1 MIFSL
6 LTMTLTLA
14 EPPKMVALPAG
25 NYRPLYMN
33 KNSPQTFVG
42 AFSIDVTP
50 VTNAQYLTFVINNPR
65 WQSQQIPSIFAEA
78 QYLQHWQQNLTPK
91 QPSQGQLNSPVVN
104 VSWFAAQ
111 AYCHSLNKSLP
122 TVAQWERVAS
132 ASATQP
138 NGSLEKS
145 YNQRILQ
152 WYSRPSS
159 KQLPE
164 VGTTPAN
171 YWGAQDSVY
180 QLNST
185 WLDQDAN
192 KRTLSSFSGKKQVI
206 SLIYTH
212 CLHTCPTIVS
222 TMQAI
227 ENKLSEAEKQDV
239 GFILV
244 SLTPDTDTPAVLK
257 EFAQSRKLNLQNW
270 SLLTGTPQDVRS
282 LAMVLNIKFQNIDNN
297 EVNHSNL
304 MTGLDEQGRIK
315 FQELGVINN
324 AAIAAEKLTN
334 F

>member
-6 LTMTLTLA
+6 LTMTLALA

-164 VGTTPAN
+164 VGTNPAN
-171 YWGAQDSVY
+171 YWGAQD
-180 QLNST
+180 LHGLIWEWTEDFNS
-185 WLDQDAN
+185 A
-192 KRTLSSFSGKKQVI
+192 
-206 SLIYTH
+206 
-212 CLHTCPTIVS
+212 
-222 TMQAI
+222 
-227 ENKLSEAEKQDV
+227 
-239 GFILV
+239 LV
-244 SLTPDTDTPAVLK
+244 SGESRGDSDINQKLFCAAGAQGAADPSDYAAFMRFGFRSSLQAKYTLPNLGFRCAKSK
-257 EFAQSRKLNLQNW
+257 E
-270 SLLTGTPQDVRS
+270 
-282 LAMVLNIKFQNIDNN
+282 
-297 EVNHSNL
+297 
-304 MTGLDEQGRIK
+304 
-315 FQELGVINN
+315 
-324 AAIAAEKLTN
+324 
-334 F
+334 